1 MSTSYQKDTSSVVTH
16 QLNGQNYIPG
26 GAAPFLVNGHS

>member
-26 GAAPFLVNGHS
+26 VLPYSL